1 MKLLSSIT
9 FALVLSFNVSANK
22 TENSETSGTANKAD
36 ACSSCHN
43 AMVSLQGRGVEVIIK
58 QTNAIK
64 SGEKSHLPAGINEL
78 SDKDIAEIAA
88 YLDKA

>member
-1 MKLLSSIT
+1 MKLLISIT
-9 FALVLSFNVSANK
+9 FTLVLSFNVSANK
-22 TENSETSGTANKAD
+22 PDNSQSSDSVNKAD

-43 AMVSLQGRGVEVIIK
+43 GMVSLQGRGVAEIIK

-64 SGEKSHLPAGINEL
+64 SGEKTHLPAGINEL
-78 SDKDIAEIAA
+78 NDTDIAEIAA